1 MKLMVIESKV
11 DELIPER
18 YAKNVMTSS
27 KRITHWDTIEVSED
41 DYQEYEKLR
50 IELEDLVYELKEK
63 GRH

>member
-18 YAKNVMTSS
+18 YAKTVMVSS
-27 KRITHWDTIEVSED
+27 KRITHWDTIEVTED
-41 DYQEYEKLR
+41 DYQEYERLR